1 MLVSVSA
8 WPSEVAVLGP
18 WPSSG
23 MALLTPDELLR
34 HPVFAS
40 LGTTEAERLLDQQRP
55 LSAAADQTLLLFQD
69 EGEGPLLI
77 QSGLAKVRAFAA
89 DGSEVVMAVL
99 GPGDL
104 FGDMA
109 VLLGGVRSADVVAL
123 TPLEAVRLMARPF
136 RELLHEDARLALA
149 LARLQ
154 AERLKVLN
162 QRFLLRGSDATT
174 RLLAVLLDL
183 AYRCSAGADPLA
195 LIPSLPQRELAAM
208 AGLSRETTSRSFSQ
222 LRQRGLIEADAAGI
236 RLLQREPLQR
246 RGLLGGL

>member
-1 MLVSVSA
+1 MAQLA
-8 WPSEVAVLGP
+8 PEDLLKHPLFGCLGVA
-18 WPSSG
+18 
-23 MALLTPDELLR
+23 
-34 HPVFAS
+34 
-40 LGTTEAERLLDQQRP
+40 EAERLLAQQRP
-55 LSAAADQTLLLFQD
+55 ISAAVDQPLLLFQD

-77 QSGLAKVRAFAA
+77 LRGLVKVRAFSA

-109 VLLGGVRSADVVAL
+109 VLLGGVRSSDVVAL

-136 RELLHEDARLALA
+136 RDQLHHDARLALA

-154 AERLKVLN
+154 AERLQAMN

-183 AYRCSAGADPLA
+183 AHRCSGGSDPQA
-195 LIPSLPQRELAAM
+195 LIPPLAQRELAAM
-208 AGLSRETTSRSFSQ
+208 AGLSRETASRSFNQ
-222 LRQRGLIEADAAGI
+222 LRQRGVIHSDACGTRLIDQQAL
-236 RLLQREPLQR
+236 RQ
-246 RGLLGGL
+246 RGLLR

>member
-1 MLVSVSA
+1 
-8 WPSEVAVLGP
+8 
-18 WPSSG
+18 
-23 MALLTPDELLR
+23 MASLTPTDLLR
-34 HPVFAS
+34 HPVFRG
-40 LGTTEAERLLDQQRP
+40 LGEEVAEQLLAQQRP

-77 QSGLAKVRAFAA
+77 RSGLAKVRAFAG

-123 TPLEAVRLMARPF
+123 TPLEAVRLMAKPF
-136 RELLHEDARLALA
+136 RDLLQQDARLALA

-154 AERLKVLN
+154 AERLTTLN
-162 QRFLLRGSDATT
+162 QRFLLRGSDAST

-183 AYRCSAGADPLA
+183 ARRCSAGGDPLA
-195 LIPSLPQRELAAM
+195 LIPPLPQRELAAM
-208 AGLSRETTSRSFSQ
+208 AGLSRETTSRTFSQ
-222 LRQRGLIEADAAGI
+222 LRQRGLIASDAAGI
-236 RLLQREPLQR
+236 RLLDPAALQR
-246 RGLLGGL
+246 RGLIGSV

>member
-1 MLVSVSA
+1 MAGCVSA
-8 WPSEVAVLGP
+8 WLSEVALLGP
-18 WPSSG
+18 WTGPV
-23 MALLTPDELLR
+23 MALLTPADLLQ
-34 HPVFAS
+34 HPVFSS
-40 LGTTEAERLLDQQRP
+40 LGTAEAERLLDQQRP

-77 QSGLAKVRAFAA
+77 RSGLAKVRAFAG

-123 TPLEAVRLMARPF
+123 TALEAVRLMARPF

-154 AERLKVLN
+154 AERLKTLN
-162 QRFLLRGSDATT
+162 QRFLLRGSDATS

-183 AYRCSAGADPLA
+183 ARRCSGGADPQTR
-195 LIPSLPQRELAAM
+195 IPPLPQRELAAM
-208 AGLSRETTSRSFSQ
+208 AGLSRETTSRTFSQ

-236 RLLQREPLQR
+236 RLLELDALQR
-246 RGLLGGL
+246 RGLLGPV